1 MNWRRIFAIVL
12 LLALAYA
19 VISNPTGSA
28 NTVGAIWDWILD
40 ALGYIGTFFSQSVRQ
55 LLN

>member
-1 MNWRRIFAIVL
+1 MNWRRFFVIVL

-28 NTVGAIWDWILD
+28 NTVGAIWDWLRG
-40 ALGYIGTFFSQSVRQ
+40 ALGSIGTFFTQSVSQ
-55 LLN
+55 LFN

>member
-1 MNWRRIFAIVL
+1 MNWRRFFVIVL

-28 NTVGAIWDWILD
+28 NTVAAIWDWILD
-40 ALGYIGTFFSQSVRQ
+40 ALGSIGTFFTQSVSQ
-55 LLN
+55 LFN